1 MGIIP
6 GQLIQGPEPIRR
18 RYGLLTAASG
28 PLDLPSPHGQ
38 GGGVRYVPVTCGEAH
53 PYPIGCYDGLVEVP
67 AQGKPTDPENVQV
80 EAPPFM
86 VVASIECG
94 AVGYTGA
101 EFEEKVRRR
110 LTNGEQGAAELAL
123 WTGLDPN
130 GNGLDIPNL
139 ANTAEDVTV
148 LDGGATSEIIS
159 EVVSALEDYAYNEQ
173 GYGNVAYIHAPVS
186 VAAYAGEAGLIE
198 RDGNLKVTPYGSIWI
213 FGGGYPGTGVAG
225 APPAV
230 GGAFLHITGQVQVW
244 RSPSEFVYPADQTMN
259 RTTNQRLLIAE
270 REYAI
275 GFDCFN
281 GRAEFDPLGGV
292 S

>member
-1 MGIIP
+1 MSIIP
-6 GQLIQGPEPIRR
+6 GQLIQGPEPLRR
-18 RYGLLTAASG
+18 RYGLFTAASG
-28 PLDLPSPHGQ
+28 PMDLSPHGQ

-67 AQGKPTDPENVQV
+67 AEGKPVDPDNTLV

-94 AVGYTGA
+94 AAGYTGA

-110 LTNGEQGAAELAL
+110 LTNGEQGAVELAL
-123 WTGLDPN
+123 WTGLDPA

-139 ANTAEDVTV
+139 ADTAETVPV
-148 LDGGATSEIIS
+148 LDGGDTSEIIS
-159 EVVSALEDYAYNEQ
+159 EVVSALETYAYQ
-173 GYGNVAYIHAPVS
+173 TQAYGYVAYIHAPVG
-186 VAAYAGEAGLIE
+186 VAAYAAEAGLVQ
-198 RDGNLKVTPYGSIWI
+198 RDGNLLVTPYGSVWV
-213 FGGGYPGTGVAG
+213 FGGGYPGTGDEG
-225 APPAV
+225 DPAPI
-230 GGAFLHITGQVQVW
+230 GGAYLHITGQVQVW
-244 RSPSEFVYPADQTMN
+244 RAPGEHVFPADQTMN

-270 REYAI
+270 REYAV